1 MEARVRELESMIEQ
15 GRCGNLAEEKRT
27 IQEIKQLN
35 QMKNTINQYQ
45 VRRRGWDNTTWH
57 RADRVS
63 ESCCSMDECVYS
75 PSVEAMWLWKAS

>member
-1 MEARVRELESMIEQ
+1 VGEVEARVRELESMIEQ

-45 VRRRGWDNTTWH
+45 VRWRGWDSKTWH

-63 ESCCSMDECVYS
+63 ESCRNMDECVYS
-75 PSVEAMWLWKAS
+75 PSVEVMWL